1 MADVVSFDRAFG
13 FEGLQSHQSGEGRE
27 QAAEPRESHAFC
39 TRFYSVFGSVAGSL
53 RMAQQQLP
61 DAVRLPRLPHM
72 HSADSS

>member
-1 MADVVSFDRAFG
+1 MLSALIVLLDSKVFRVIRVVKAVST
-13 FEGLQSHQSGEGRE
+13 
-27 QAAEPRESHAFC
+27 AEPRESHAFC